1 MLPFLLLL
9 ELLLYWLKW
18 QIVFLPRRSMAGSAS
33 ARKSDRA
40 RICLDFIDL
49 LSFTLVP
56 ISRRFNRL
64 SSFSNISMSRHLH
77 LQNKV
82 SIRNHDS
89 VQNFTLRVKS
99 PIKCSW
105 SQLKTVNDIKGSGNA
120 ELKAIF
126 VLSCLLCLNLAQMLS
141 FYVWLFYCN
150 GAILHNPR

>member
-33 ARKSDRA
+33 VRKSYRA

-56 ISRRFNRL
+56 VSRRFNRL
-64 SSFSNISMSRHLH
+64 SSFRTYQCRVIYTYKTKKCLSGTMILF
-77 LQNKV
+77 K
-82 SIRNHDS
+82 I
-89 VQNFTLRVKS
+89 FTLRVKS

-105 SQLKTVNDIKGSGNA
+105 GQLKTVNDLKGSGN
-120 ELKAIF
+120 AIF
-126 VLSCLLCLNLAQMLS
+126 VLSCLLCLNLAQMFS

-150 GAILHNPR
+150 GAILHNAR